1 MLAALALAL
10 TTEVA
15 AASGPAP
22 LHLFDN
28 LALSPDG
35 QHVAT
40 SEADDPQDL
49 SRTPHHQIVVRQARD
64 GAVER
69 VYDPCPVCTY
79 GDVAFSPDG
88 SRLAYIAR
96 DKKTAEVSVHIA
108 AGASDQVAASFKGV
122 AEKPRWSPDGALLA
136 LKVVVNAKKSL
147 GATSAGAAQVGDIGS
162 DPDEARIAVVPAA
175 GGQMRLVSPADT
187 FIYEYDW
194 TADGKGFVASAAK
207 GDGDNN
213 WWVAEL
219 AAVDL
224 SSGQLRRIAKP
235 ERQLNFPRSAPD
247 GKSVAYIG
255 GLMSDFGPVGGD
267 IYLAPFAGGAAEDIT
282 PGFKG
287 SFTSLAWRGGRLLA
301 TALVGDQTEIISLDP
316 KTRRMTTL
324 WSAPLGLSSGEG
336 KVAFDAAGK
345 IGAATVSDF
354 EHAPEIAAAPIK
366 DLGLARRI
374 TRANAALPAFA
385 KATSVHWIN
394 EGFTIQ
400 GWLLAPLNVAPGKTY
415 PLVVQVHG
423 GPSSAVTPNYLRP
436 GMARTLLAHGYYV
449 FLPNPRGSYGQGE
462 AFTRANVRDFGGGD
476 LRDILAG
483 VDAVEKIAPVDEQR
497 LGVMGHSYG
506 GFMTMW
512 TLTQTHRFKAAVA
525 GAGIANWISYYGEN
539 GIDQWM
545 IPFFGGSAYD
555 DPAIYQKLSPLTHI
569 KAATT
574 PVFLY
579 VGERDVEC
587 PASQSVEYWHALRD
601 LGVPVRLLILAGEGH
616 GIREPEH
623 EKAINDGALAWF
635 DKYLGGGK

>member
-1 MLAALALAL
+1 MLVALALAL

-15 AASGPAP
+15 AAPGPAP

-35 QHVAT
+35 QQVAA

-49 SRTPHHQIVVRQARD
+49 SRTPHHQIVLRRARD

-122 AEKPRWSPDGALLA
+122 AEKSRWSPDGKSLA

-162 DPDEARIAVVPAA
+162 DPDEARIAVLPAA

-194 TADGKGFVASAAK
+194 TPDGKGFVASAAK

-224 SSGQLRRIAKP
+224 ASGQLRRIAKP

-287 SFTSLAWRGGRLLA
+287 SFTSLAWRGGKLLA
-301 TALVGDQTEIISLDP
+301 TALVGDQTEIIAIDP
-316 KTRRMTTL
+316 RTRRMATL

-345 IGAATVSDF
+345 AVAATVSDF
-354 EHAPEIAAAPIK
+354 EHAPEIAVAPIAEF
-366 DLGLARRI
+366 GLARRI
-374 TRANAALPAFA
+374 TQANAALPAFA
-385 KATSVHWIN
+385 KATSVHWTN
-394 EGFTIQ
+394 EGLTVQ

-462 AFTRANVRDFGGGD
+462 AFTRANMRDFGGGD

-497 LGVMGHSYG
+497 LGIMGHSYG

-569 KAATT
+569 KDANT

-601 LGVPVRLLILAGEGH
+601 LGTPVRLLILAGEGH
-616 GIREPEH
+616 AIREPDH
-623 EKAINDGALAWF
+623 EKAINDGALTWF

>member
-10 TTEVA
+10 TTQVA
-15 AASGPAP
+15 AAPGPAP

-35 QHVAT
+35 QQVAA

-49 SRTPHHQIVVRQARD
+49 SRTPHHQIVVRRARD

-122 AEKPRWSPDGALLA
+122 AEKPRWSPDGQTLA

-147 GATSAGAAQVGDIGS
+147 GATSAGAAQVGDIGT
-162 DPDEARIAVVPAA
+162 DPDEARIAVLPGA

-194 TADGKGFVASAAK
+194 TPDGKGFVASAAK

-224 SSGQLRRIAKP
+224 ASGELRRIAKP

-267 IYLAPFAGGAAEDIT
+267 LYLAPFSGGAAVDIT
-282 PGFKG
+282 PGFNG
-287 SFTSLAWRGGRLLA
+287 SFTSLAWRGGKLLA
-301 TALVGDQTEIISLDP
+301 TALVGDQTQIIAIDP

-324 WSAPLGLSSGEG
+324 WSAPLGLTSGEG
-336 KVAFDAAGK
+336 KVAFDATGK
-345 IGAATVSDF
+345 IVAAAVSDF
-354 EHAPEIAAAPIK
+354 EHAPEIAVAPVK
-366 DLGLARRI
+366 DLRLARRI
-374 TRANAALPAFA
+374 TQANAALPAFA
-385 KATSVHWIN
+385 KATSVHWSN
-394 EGFTIQ
+394 EGFTVQ
-400 GWLLAPLNVAPGKTY
+400 GWLLAPLNVEPGKTY

-569 KAATT
+569 KDANT

-579 VGERDVEC
+579 VGERDVER

-601 LGVPVRLLILAGEGH
+601 LGTPVRLLILAGEGH
-616 GIREPEH
+616 AIREPDH
-623 EKAINDGALAWF
+623 EKAINDGALTWF